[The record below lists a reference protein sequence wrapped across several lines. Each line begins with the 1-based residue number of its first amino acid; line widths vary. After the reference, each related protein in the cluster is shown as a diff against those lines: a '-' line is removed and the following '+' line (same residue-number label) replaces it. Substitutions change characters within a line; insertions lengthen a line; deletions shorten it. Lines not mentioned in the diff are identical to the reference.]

1 MTFNYNWGS
10 LVGTLP
16 LVLNTGITNPF
27 FADQSLDVI
36 CGNARAESPDT
47 SVLVD
52 KKDGS

>member
-36 CGNARAESPDT
+36 CENARAESPDT

-52 KKDGS
+52 KKDDS